1 MSTVSAS
8 LGGARSRFFG
18 QGATSIN
25 PGLVA
30 ALVVVFIFLSI
41 WSPFFLT
48 PSNIA
53 NILKAVVVVGIASAG
68 ETVVIISGGFDLS
81 VGSTMAAA
89 GMVAAW
95 LLESGAGI
103 PIAFLAAI
111 LMGILVGIVNGTII
125 SYFHINPL
133 ITTLAMLSIVRGLAF
148 VISGG
153 REIVIKEEAW
163 TDIGTGALF
172 DQFFDPGIPLIVVIA
187 LATFVVIGVAMPRT
201 PFGRYAYA
209 IGSSIRAARLSGVA
223 VNRWRLSF
231 YILCGATAALAG
243 LVLTARTGA
252 ARPAATTTF
261 ELDVITAV
269 ILGGA
274 SLSGG
279 RGTLWGTLIGLLLIG
294 VINNGMILSQ
304 IPAFWQLVVKG
315 GILLAAV
322 LYDEFRRQRRDDT

>member
-1 MSTVSAS
+1 MSSMTATLSSA
-8 LGGARSRFFG
+8 GSRFFG
-18 QGATSIN
+18 KGATSIN

-30 ALVVVFIFLSI
+30 ALIVIFVFLSFY
-41 WSPFFLT
+41 SPFFLST
-48 PSNIA
+48 SNLL
-53 NILKAVVVVGIASAG
+53 NILKGVVVIGIASAG

-81 VGSTMAAA
+81 VGSTAAAA
-89 GMVAAW
+89 GMLAAYM
-95 LLESGAGI
+95 LEIGAGI
-103 PIAFLAAI
+103 WIAFLLAI
-111 LMGILVGIVNGTII
+111 VVGIVVGIVNGTII

-133 ITTLAMLSIVRGLAF
+133 ITTLGMLSIVRGLAF

-153 REIVIKEEAW
+153 REIVVKDEAW
-163 TDIGTGALF
+163 LELGKGALF
-172 DQFFDPGIPLIVVIA
+172 EDSLAPGIPWIVIIA
-187 LATFVVIGVAMPRT
+187 IATFVVIGLAMPRT

-209 IGSSIRAARLSGVA
+209 IGSNIRAARLSGVS

-231 YILCGATAALAG
+231 YVVCGMTAALAG
-243 LVLTARTGA
+243 LVLTARTGS
-252 ARPAATTTF
+252 ARVLSSQTF

-304 IPAFWQLVVKG
+304 VPAFWQLVVKG
-315 GILLAAV
+315 SILLAAV

>member
-1 MSTVSAS
+1 MTAQLGSARTRL
-8 LGGARSRFFG
+8 LGT
-18 QGATSIN
+18 GATSIN

-30 ALVVVFIFLSI
+30 ALVVIFVFLSL
-41 WSPFFLT
+41 WSPYFFTSDNLL
-48 PSNIA
+48 

-89 GMVAAW
+89 GMLAAW
-95 LLESGAGI
+95 ALEAGS
-103 PIAFLAAI
+103 PIWVAFILAI
-111 LMGILVGIVNGTII
+111 VLGIGVGLVNGTII

-133 ITTLAMLSIVRGLAF
+133 ITTLGTLAIVRGLAF

-153 REIVIKEEAW
+153 REIIIGERSW
-163 TDIGTGALF
+163 LDIGTGAFL
-172 DQFFDPGIPLIVVIA
+172 GIPLIVLVAIA
-187 LATFVVIGVAMPRT
+187 VFLVIGLAMPRT
-201 PFGRYAYA
+201 SFGRYAYS
-209 IGSSIRAARLSGVA
+209 IGSNIRASRLSGVA
-223 VNRWRLSF
+223 VNRWRLTF
-231 YILCGATAALAG
+231 YVTCGATAALAG
-243 LVLTARTGA
+243 LVLTSRVGS
-252 ARPAATTTF
+252 ARPAAAATF

-304 IPAFWQLVVKG
+304 VPAFWQQVVKG
-315 GILLAAV
+315 VILLSAV
-322 LYDEFRRQRRDDT
+322 LYDEMRRSRRDDT

>member
-1 MSTVSAS
+1 MSTVAAQ

-30 ALVVVFIFLSI
+30 ALVIIFVFLSI
-41 WSPFFLT
+41 WSPYFFT
-48 PSNIA
+48 SNNLI

-68 ETVVIISGGFDLS
+68 ETVVIIGGGFDLS

-89 GMVAAW
+89 GMLAAW
-95 LLESGAGI
+95 SLESGAPIWMAFVLAMALGI
-103 PIAFLAAI
+103 A
-111 LMGILVGIVNGTII
+111 VGLVNGTII

-133 ITTLAMLSIVRGLAF
+133 IATLGTLAIVRGLAF

-153 REIVIKEEAW
+153 REIIIGDEAW
-163 TDIGTGALF
+163 LDIGTGALL
-172 DQFFDPGIPLIVVIA
+172 GIPFIVLV
-187 LATFVVIGVAMPRT
+187 GVGVFLLLGLAMPRT
-201 PFGRYAYA
+201 IFGRYVYA
-209 IGSSIRAARLSGVA
+209 IGSNIRASRLAGVA
-223 VNRWRLSF
+223 VNRWRLAF
-231 YILCGATAALAG
+231 YVVCGATAALAG
-243 LVLTARTGA
+243 LVLTARVGS
-252 ARPAATTTF
+252 ARPSAAATF

-294 VINNGMILSQ
+294 VINNGLILAQ
-304 IPAFWQLVVKG
+304 VPAFWQQVVKG
-315 GILLAAV
+315 GILLSAV
-322 LYDEFRRQRRDDT
+322 LYDEFRRHSRDDT

>member
-1 MSTVSAS
+1 MTTTLGSARRH
-8 LGGARSRFFG
+8 LLG

-30 ALVVVFIFLSI
+30 ALIIIFVFLSI
-41 WSPFFLT
+41 WNPFFLT
-48 PSNIA
+48 SNNLL

-89 GMVAAW
+89 GMLAAW
-95 LLESGAGI
+95 MLEGGAPIWMAFIVAIALGI
-103 PIAFLAAI
+103 A
-111 LMGILVGIVNGTII
+111 VGLVNGTII

-133 ITTLAMLSIVRGLAF
+133 ITTLGMLAIVRGLAF

-153 REIVIKEEAW
+153 REIIIGEKAW
-163 TDIGTGALF
+163 LNLGTGEF
-172 DQFFDPGIPLIVVIA
+172 VGIPFIVLIAIA
-187 LATFVVIGVAMPRT
+187 VFITIGLSMPRT
-201 PFGRYAYA
+201 PFGRYTYA
-209 IGSSIRAARLSGVA
+209 IGSNIRAARLSGVA
-223 VNRWRLSF
+223 VNRWRLGF
-231 YILCGATAALAG
+231 YVVCGATAALAG
-243 LVLTARTGA
+243 LVLTARVGS
-252 ARPAATTTF
+252 ARPAAAATF

-294 VINNGMILSQ
+294 VINNGMILAQ
-304 IPAFWQLVVKG
+304 VPAFWQQVVKG
-315 GILLAAV
+315 VILLSAV
-322 LYDEFRRQRRDDT
+322 LYDEMRRSRRDDT